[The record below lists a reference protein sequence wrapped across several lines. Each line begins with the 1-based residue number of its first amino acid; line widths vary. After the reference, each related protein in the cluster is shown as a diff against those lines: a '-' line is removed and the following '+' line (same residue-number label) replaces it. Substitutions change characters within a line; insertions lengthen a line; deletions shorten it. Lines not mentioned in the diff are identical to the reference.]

1 MLLCCCSIT
10 NSDCVTRSDL
20 SGIRGSKLLCLPL
33 EVGDMTDRVVTN
45 VDFDP
50 EGIRRITVAGRVWSG
65 HTDCGLAWFRYPEA
79 IGITVPLHYED
90 NTDQHRTRRP
100 WYPDGD
106 APLVT
111 DTGPCPTKQA
121 VRGLA
126 ADGGADLDSWQ
137 ACYQTYTTDSH
148 GRVAEKTCHVFGVH
162 PDEDWGDHISR
173 LPGAWLRPTEMT
185 FSSCGLFVG
194 SWWDEQVGD
203 DVTVAAQ
210 IPEPM
215 AAPTWER
222 WSRMAAAMTT
232 VGGRR

>member
-1 MLLCCCSIT
+1 MLLCCRSITNSCCCSIT

-50 EGIRRITVAGRVWSG
+50 EGIRRITVA
-65 HTDCGLAWFRYPEA
+65 
-79 IGITVPLHYED
+79 
-90 NTDQHRTRRP
+90 
-100 WYPDGD
+100 
-106 APLVT
+106 
-111 DTGPCPTKQA
+111 
-121 VRGLA
+121 
-126 ADGGADLDSWQ
+126 
-137 ACYQTYTTDSH
+137 
-148 GRVAEKTCHVFGVH
+148 
-162 PDEDWGDHISR
+162 
-173 LPGAWLRPTEMT
+173 
-185 FSSCGLFVG
+185 
-194 SWWDEQVGD
+194 
-203 DVTVAAQ
+203 AQ